1 MDFLNRWLIGF
12 HVPNKSN
19 LDLCQQGIGNL
30 TSDLELGE
38 DEQQPVNTNQPIEIA
53 KYQGHEGLN
62 RLSQK
67 VVKKISKE
75 LSRVYELEAALSE
88 SLAVKMEGKIVLACK
103 EELAKN
109 HSEES
114 FVKNY
119 SGKILELIRN
129 IKVVGLSLRIN
140 WSTYLGS

>member
-38 DEQQPVNTNQPIEIA
+38 DEQQPVNTNQPIEIS

-129 IKVVGLSLRIN
+129 IKVVGPNS
-140 WSTYLGS
+140 G